1 MKIIKKLDKSNR
13 VCITAEVRD
22 FLGWNINDEL
32 ELETTS
38 DNKIILSRV
47 ENSSKDDLVTQETN
61 SRLSDILNV
70 VGPMVNI
77 KEKPKVESKIESK
90 IESKVECKD
99 TEDTEDLEDP
109 LDKRLCHQCKKP
121 IEKSRFIYN
130 HGYICK
136 ECKDKIKDRLMRD
149 IILRKMKLK
158 EENDE

>member
-13 VCITAEVRD
+13 ICITAEVRD
-22 FLGWNINDEL
+22 LLGWNINDEL

-38 DNKIILSRV
+38 DNKIILSRI
-47 ENSSKDDLVTQETN
+47 ENSPKDDLVTQETN
-61 SRLSDILNV
+61 SRLNTIINAV
-70 VGPMVNI
+70 EPTVNI
-77 KEKPKVESKIESK
+77 KEKPKVESK
-90 IESKVECKD
+90 
-99 TEDTEDLEDP
+99 DTEDLEDP

-136 ECKDKIKDRLMRD
+136 GCRDKIRDKLMHD
-149 IILRKMKLK
+149 IKLRKMMLK

>member
-22 FLGWNINDEL
+22 LLGWNINDEL

-38 DNKIILSRV
+38 DNKIILSRI
-47 ENSSKDDLVTQETN
+47 ENSPKDNLVTQETN
-61 SRLSDILNV
+61 SRLNNI
-70 VGPMVNI
+70 VNAVEPTVDI
-77 KEKPKVESKIESK
+77 KEKSKVESKDI
-90 IESKVECKD
+90 
-99 TEDTEDLEDP
+99 EDLEDP
-109 LDKRLCHQCKKP
+109 LDKRLCHQCKNP

-130 HGYICK
+130 HRYVCK
-136 ECKDKIKDRLMRD
+136 ECRDKIRDKLMRD

>member
-13 VCITAEVRD
+13 ICITAEVRD
-22 FLGWNINDEL
+22 LLGWNINDEL

-61 SRLSDILNV
+61 SRLSDILNA

-77 KEKPKVESKIESK
+77 KEKPKEESKPI
-90 IESKVECKD
+90 
-99 TEDTEDLEDP
+99 EDLEDP

-136 ECKDKIKDRLMRD
+136 ECRDKIKDRLMRD

>member
-13 VCITAEVRD
+13 ICITAEVRD
-22 FLGWNINDEL
+22 LLGWNINDEL

-47 ENSSKDDLVTQETN
+47 ENSPKDNLVTQETN
-61 SRLSDILNV
+61 SKLNAIINAV
-70 VGPMVNI
+70 EPTVNI
-77 KEKPKVESKIESK
+77 KEKLKVESK
-90 IESKVECKD
+90 VEHK
-99 TEDTEDLEDP
+99 DTEDLEDP

-136 ECKDKIKDRLMRD
+136 GCRDKIRDKLMHD
-149 IILRKMKLK
+149 IKLRKMMLK

>member
-22 FLGWNINDEL
+22 LLGWNINDEL

-47 ENSSKDDLVTQETN
+47 ENSPKDNLVTPETN
-61 SRLSDILNV
+61 SRLSDIINA
-70 VGPMVNI
+70 VGPTVNI

-90 IESKVECKD
+90 VESKPI
-99 TEDTEDLEDP
+99 EDLEDP

-130 HGYICK
+130 HGYICR